1 MQFKYLYE
9 VQATGFIDIENIGE
23 ICLSAINT
31 IFHQEYILII
41 HTELGKSKILQYGPI
56 FIDEDIP
63 LSNVSAYY
71 SEIDY
76 SSSKLEKIIDKF
88 INNPKYLVSQVTEI
102 DLETAKSKI
111 KNLGDFIWFREIRL
125 RIGVE
130 KS

>member
-9 VQATGFIDIENIGE
+9 IQATGFIDIENLGE

-31 IFHQEYILII
+31 LLHQEYILII

-56 FIDEDIP
+56 FIDMEDTP
-63 LSNVSAYY
+63 LSNISVNY

-76 SSSKLEKIIDKF
+76 NSSKLEKIIDRF
-88 INNPKYLVSQVTEI
+88 INNPKYLVSQVVEI

-111 KNLGDFIWFREIRL
+111 RNLGDFI
-125 RIGVE
+125 
-130 KS
+130 